1 MLDWVYVQPL
11 TSECFNNKLLKY
23 NKFNINSFNKD
34 NLETIGYHYE
44 KNIMSYVG
52 ALLINQNV
60 GNTLMCYKEN
70 NDILDVSNIFELMY
84 GLYSLHIN
92 NIVHGDI
99 CLTNLLFNKVKKDN
113 NLVNVYILSNYGE
126 CDTYVFNNNDINF
139 YIIDFGKAI
148 VKAKY
153 FKNDKSQMYYLKQ
166 QSRIR
171 SLLNKYLPA
180 IHTMNEDIIDE
191 ESNFLTLC
199 LIDYMEPSNCLKL
212 LFKDNEFLIKMSNLV
227 EKILKEPKK
236 DNNVELQL
244 FNNLFNKYQI
254 YPLNLLH

>member
-23 NKFNINSFNKD
+23 NKFNINSFTKD

-153 FKNDKSQMYYLKQ
+153 FKNDKSQIYYLKQ

-199 LIDYMEPSNCLKL
+199 LIDYMELSNCLKL
-212 LFKDNEFLIKMSNLV
+212 LFKDNEFLIKMSSLV
-227 EKILKEPKK
+227 ENLLKEPKK